1 MPTLNLGRVRFN
13 WKGAY
18 DPLTSYLEYDCVE
31 DDGQSY
37 VCIAPIT
44 GTGPNDTGGGT
55 FWAAM
60 LVRSADYNQARQDA
74 IDAANAA
81 QTSATAAA
89 TSEGNA
95 ATSEANAS
103 GSASLSQRWASEV
116 EDVEVAGGEYSAKHY
131 AAKAAAFGDPNQFNL
146 TADQTADTRTAAEW
160 MAAVL
165 AAQQKASD
173 NETDIASL
181 SAVTATAFIKAD
193 GSQPAW
199 TAPTGTTL
207 ETASAL
213 ALVVGGKV
221 VQVPAGAAISL
232 PSLSSGTDYTIYA
245 SDEGSLQALTAAS
258 SAPSG
263 QRAVGGF
270 HASAG
275 GAAIVATSLWDL
287 NWRPAAPSPRAMVLS
302 LDKRIWA
309 DIYLMDTQYA
319 NNGYSRNGAQIADDG
334 SRPVIPSAY
343 GGNGSSTYGSMSWWV
358 AVDLATAAGKRLPHY
373 QEFIA
378 LAYGVVERQAVG
390 TDPGTTQHQAGHRS
404 ACGVEQATGVMW
416 QWGADIN
423 GTSATGSAS
432 WQDIAEGRGEVYTH
446 SIRSPLFGA
455 GWDHGSQAGSR
466 ASIWNR
472 SPSNSVGNVGARG
485 VCDHVN
491 LQAER

>member
-1 MPTLNLGRVRFN
+1 MAEIYANNAKGRL
-13 WKGAY
+13 A
-18 DPLTSYLEYDCVE
+18 S
-31 DDGQSY
+31 
-37 VCIAPIT
+37 PIT
-44 GTGPNDTGGGT
+44 TDDTSI
-55 FWAAM
+55 A
-60 LVRSADYNQARQDA
+60 LQAGHTLPDPGDDWYR
-74 IDAANAA
+74 
-81 QTSATAAA
+81 ATLYRWEF
-89 TSEGNA
+89 TSEGIREFDHETVRVTARDGDTLTVERNLEGSPQAFDPDTFIELRMTAGTA
-95 ATSEANAS
+95 ADIEGRARAY
-103 GSASLSQRWASEV
+103 ADAAEL
-116 EDVEVAGGEYSAKHY
+116 SAKDY
-131 AAKAAAFGDPNQFNL
+131 AASQ
-146 TADQTADTRTAAEW
+146 ADFA
-160 MAAVL
+160 
-165 AAQQKASD
+165 
-173 NETDIASL
+173 
-181 SAVTATAFIKAD
+181 AVTATAFLKAD
-193 GSQPAW
+193 GGQPAW

-207 ETASAL
+207 ETASDL
-213 ALVVGGKV
+213 ALVVGSQV
-221 VQVPAGAAISL
+221 VQVAAGTPISL
-232 PSLSSGTDYTIYA
+232 PSLSAGTDYTIYA
-245 SDEGSLQALTAAS
+245 SGEGSLQALTAAS

-275 GAAIVATSLWDL
+275 GASIVATSLWDL
-287 NWRPAAPSPRAMVLS
+287 NWRPAAPRPRAMVLS
-302 LDKRIWA
+302 LDGRIWA

-334 SRPVIPSAY
+334 SRPVIPAAY

-423 GTSATGSAS
+423 GTSATGSVS

-455 GWDHGSQAGSR
+455 SWGYGSRAGSR
-466 ASIWNR
+466 ASNWYD
-472 SPSNSVGNVGARG
+472 SPSYSYSGIGARG